1 MKLERCRV
9 TLTEQVLLFCHGGLE
24 TIAINGRHG
33 IRLLRRAHRP
43 AETLDSQPFG
53 LDISY
58 TWRVGAT
65 STLEHADVRI
75 NPERLLAR
83 IAALADVSPISG
95 GGNCRLALTAE
106 DGHGRDL
113 VVSWMKELDLRVTVD
128 VVGNVIGTWDCAPG
142 SPVMTGSHIDTVR
155 TGGRFDGNYGVLA
168 GLEVIQS
175 LKESGVTP
183 SRPLAVGFFTN
194 EEGARFAPDMLGSLV
209 YVGGLAV
216 EAALDT
222 VAIDGA
228 RLADEL
234 EAIGYNGPH
243 PCPGPPPHAF
253 LELHIEQ
260 GPVLESIG
268 RRLGSVTGVQG
279 ISWQQVT
286 INGQSNHAGTTPM
299 SMRKDP
305 AYVAG
310 RIIVYLRDLAK
321 RYGPPQVCTVG
332 KVDLIPNLVNVVPAT
347 ANLTVDIRNTDEAT
361 LQKAE
366 KEFSDF
372 LAELAKDEGVTVS
385 SRTLARFEPVTFDD
399 RVVTVIDDVSTSFGV
414 EPHRLPSGA
423 GHDAQMFARVC
434 PTAMIF
440 VPSIDGISHNPA
452 ELTHDADLTL
462 GCDVLLH
469 AMLRLASTTFEQK
482 VVR

>member
-1 MKLERCRV
+1 MAITKE
-9 TLTEQVLLFCHGGLE
+9 VLLLGHGVVKAVAVDHGH
-24 TIAINGRHG
+24 RH
-33 IRLLRRAHRP
+33 RLLSGP
-43 AETLDSQPFG
+43 GPSAETLETQAFG

-58 TWRVGAT
+58 TCGVGAM
-65 STLEHADVRI
+65 STLEHPDVRI
-75 NPERLLAR
+75 NSGRLLAR
-83 IAALADVSPISG
+83 IAALAEVSPISG
-95 GGNCRLALTAE
+95 GGNCRLALTPE

-113 VVSWMKELDLRVTVD
+113 VVSWMKDLDLRVSID
-128 VVGNVIGTWDCAPG
+128 VVGNVIGTWECAPG

-168 GLEVIQS
+168 GLEVIQC
-175 LKESGVTP
+175 LQDAGITP
-183 SRPLAVGFFTN
+183 KRPLSVGFFTN

-209 YVGGLAV
+209 YVGGMAV
-216 EAALDT
+216 EDALDI

-234 EAIGYNGPH
+234 EAIGYRGSH
-243 PCPGPPPHAF
+243 PCPGPTPHAF
-253 LELHIEQ
+253 VELHVEQ

-268 RRLGSVTGVQG
+268 RRLGTVTGVQG
-279 ISWQQVT
+279 ISWQEVT

-310 RIIVYLRDLAK
+310 RIIVFLRELAT
-321 RYGPPQVCTVG
+321 RYGAPQVCTVG
-332 KVDLIPNLVNVVPAT
+332 KVDLVPNLVNVVPAT
-347 ANLTVDIRNTDEAT
+347 ATLTVDIRNTDELT
-361 LQKAE
+361 LQNAE
-366 KEFSDF
+366 HEFAEF
-372 LAELAKDEGVTVS
+372 LSHLADEENVTIS
-385 SRTLARFEPVTFDD
+385 SRQLARFEPVTFDE
-399 RVVTVIDDVSTSFGV
+399 RVVNIIDSVCSSFAV
-414 EPHRLPSGA
+414 EPHQLPSGA

-452 ELTHDADLTL
+452 ELTDDEDLVL

-469 AMLRLASTTFEQK
+469 TMLRLANTSFNEENS
-482 VVR
+482 R